1 MKSPLDPVLNLPGVT
16 VAGRSRLRGFYLFS
30 ICAAKVLGVACVS
43 FKDFHGYGNALGIT
57 Q

>member
-30 ICAAKVLGVACVS
+30 SPNLS
-43 FKDFHGYGNALGIT
+43 RRD
-57 Q
+57 